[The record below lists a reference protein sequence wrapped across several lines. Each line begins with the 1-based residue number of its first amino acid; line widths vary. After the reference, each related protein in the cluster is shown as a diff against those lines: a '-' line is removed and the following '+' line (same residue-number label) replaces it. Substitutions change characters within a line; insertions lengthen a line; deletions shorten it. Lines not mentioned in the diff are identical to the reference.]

1 IQKFLRLSEHRVF
14 TIRHSRLKILVF
26 YWLAVK
32 MSLYALALSSQQTM
46 PAKLCQLLSEKASS
60 QWHK

>member
-1 IQKFLRLSEHRVF
+1 VF

-32 MSLYALALSSQQTM
+32 MSLYALALILRLDGAPQM
-46 PAKLCQLLSEKASS
+46 A
-60 QWHK
+60 